1 MFDKEVLKSKV
12 NQNLQF
18 ALQYLNSTMT
28 SEELYD
34 YLENYI
40 KNTEDEIVYLPIPPK
55 FVIFMHIIELEC
67 DMPYIISADK
77 KMVNEFILCDEHH
90 SYSFKLYDF
99 YDKTIK
105 KYNKKNKFFTYIGIV
120 HDHNNYLVYPTEDY
134 IFMATIDNSIKF
146 SYNVAYMKDSDNLH
160 SIKILSKDV

>member
-12 NQNLQF
+12 DQNLQF

-40 KNTEDEIVYLPIPPK
+40 KNVKDEIVYLPIPPK

-67 DMPYIISADK
+67 NIPYTISANK
-77 KMVNEFILCDEHH
+77 EMVNEFVLCDEHH

-105 KYNKKNKFFTYIGIV
+105 KYNKKISFL
-120 HDHNNYLVYPTEDY
+120 HMSEL
-134 IFMATIDNSIKF
+134 FMIIIIT
-146 SYNVAYMKDSDNLH
+146 
-160 SIKILSKDV
+160 

>member
-1 MFDKEVLKSKV
+1 
-12 NQNLQF
+12 
-18 ALQYLNSTMT
+18 MT

-55 FVIFMHIIELEC
+55 YIIFYAYYWARC
-67 DMPYIISADK
+67 NMPYTISADK
-77 KMVNEFILCDEHH
+77 EMVNEFVLCDEHH

-146 SYNVAYMKDSDNLH
+146 NYKCGIYGRFR
-160 SIKILSKDV
+160 

>member
-12 NQNLQF
+12 NQNLQL

-40 KNTEDEIVYLPIPPK
+40 KNAEDEIIYLPIPPK
-55 FVIFMHIIELEC
+55 FIIFMHIIEFEC
-67 DMPYIISADK
+67 DMPYTISANK
-77 KMVNEFILCDEHH
+77 EMVNEFVLCDEYH

-105 KYNKKNKFFTYIGIV
+105 KYNKKNKFFTYVGIV

-146 SYNVAYMKDSDNLH
+146 NYNVAYMEDSNNSH
-160 SIKILSKDV
+160 AIKIFNKNV

>member
-40 KNTEDEIVYLPIPPK
+40 KNAEDEIIYLPIPPK
-55 FVIFMHIIELEC
+55 FIIFMHIIEFEC
-67 DMPYIISADK
+67 DMPYTISANK
-77 KMVNEFILCDEHH
+77 EMINEFVLCDEHH

-105 KYNKKNKFFTYIGIV
+105 KYNKKNKFFIYVGIV

-146 SYNVAYMKDSDNLH
+146 NYNIGYIEDSNNLH
-160 SIKILSKDV
+160 SIKIFSKDM

>member
-12 NQNLQF
+12 KQNLQF

-40 KNTEDEIVYLPIPPK
+40 KNVKDEIVYLPIPPK
-55 FVIFMHIIELEC
+55 FIIFMHIIELEC
-67 DMPYIISADK
+67 NMPYTISTDK
-77 KMVNEFILCDEHH
+77 KMVNEFVLCDENH

-99 YDKTIK
+99 YDKIIK

-146 SYNVAYMKDSDNLH
+146 NYNMGYIEDSSNLH
-160 SIKILSKDV
+160 PIEIFSKEV

>member
-18 ALQYLNSTMT
+18 AMQYLNSTMT

-40 KNTEDEIVYLPIPPK
+40 KNVKDKVVYLPVPSKYI
-55 FVIFMHIIELEC
+55 IFMHIIELEC
-67 DMPYIISADK
+67 NMPYTISANK
-77 KMVNEFILCDEHH
+77 EMINEFILCDENH
-90 SYSFKLYDF
+90 SYSFKLYNF
-99 YDKTIK
+99 YDKIIK
-105 KYNKKNKFFTYIGIV
+105 KYNKKNKFFIYVGIV
-120 HDHNNYLVYPTEDY
+120 HDHNGYLVYPIDDY

-146 SYNVAYMKDSDNLH
+146 NYNLGYIEDSNNSYD
-160 SIKILSKDV
+160 IKIFSKEV

>member
-40 KNTEDEIVYLPIPPK
+40 KNVKDEIVYLTIPPK
-55 FVIFMHIIELEC
+55 YIIFMHIIELEC
-67 DMPYIISADK
+67 NIPYTISADK
-77 KMVNEFILCDEHH
+77 EMVNEFILFDENH
-90 SYSFKLYDF
+90 SHSFKLYDF

-105 KYNKKNKFFTYIGIV
+105 KYNKKK
-120 HDHNNYLVYPTEDY
+120 
-134 IFMATIDNSIKF
+134 
-146 SYNVAYMKDSDNLH
+146 
-160 SIKILSKDV
+160 

>member
-12 NQNLQF
+12 DQNLQF

-40 KNTEDEIVYLPIPPK
+40 KNVKDEIVYLPIPPK

-67 DMPYIISADK
+67 NIPYTISANK
-77 KMVNEFILCDEHH
+77 EMVNEFVLCDEHH

-105 KYNKKNKFFTYIGIV
+105 KYNKKNKFFTYVGII
-120 HDHNNYLVYPTEDY
+120 HDHNNYLVYPTDDY

-146 SYNVAYMKDSDNLH
+146 NYNMGYIKDSGNFH
-160 SIKILSKDV
+160 PIKIFSKEV

>member
-40 KNTEDEIVYLPIPPK
+40 KNVEDEIVYLPIPPK

-67 DMPYIISADK
+67 NIPYTISADK
-77 KMVNEFILCDEHH
+77 EMVNEFVLCDEHY
-90 SYSFKLYDF
+90 SYSLKLYDF

-120 HDHNNYLVYPTEDY
+120 HDHNNYLVYPIDDY

-146 SYNVAYMKDSDNLH
+146 NYNMGYIEDSNNSYP
-160 SIKILSKDV
+160 IKIFGKEV